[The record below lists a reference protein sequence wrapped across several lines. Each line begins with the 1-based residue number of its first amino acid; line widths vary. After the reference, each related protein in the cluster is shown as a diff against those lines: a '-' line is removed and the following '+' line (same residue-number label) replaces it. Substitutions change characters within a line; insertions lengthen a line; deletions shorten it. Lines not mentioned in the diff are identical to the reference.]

1 MTNDDKRKAA
11 LDEIRLNIAQHGF
24 HIYVVTG
31 GGDPLYGYTIGLSQ
45 SLGVELVFAGA
56 YFYGLDDVPK
66 IIGSIVADLKPPV
79 AWEAGKINRASWGL
93 FSFSKVHMSWATTLM
108 LGALD
113 FYQVKEIQA
122 FQIVP
127 EATHWTLDIPDLSE
141 PWSPTKAPAW
151 RWLHEE
157 WAYPVPS
164 KSVAITNLG
173 ALRGERITEVM
184 RWEED
189 EWEIFAGVGP
199 DVPQEERR
207 VVPLGVLLAADE
219 SLLPAVNLPIGA
231 GFWRDS
237 VSEWHPWGSSGEDEK
252 GQNRLGTIW

>member
-1 MTNDDKRKAA
+1 MASDVERKAA
-11 LDEIRLNIAQHGF
+11 LDRIRQNIAQRGF
-24 HIYVVTG
+24 HTYVITG
-31 GGDPLYGYTIGLSQ
+31 GGDPHYAYTIGLIQ
-45 SLGVELVFAGA
+45 SLGAELVLAGA
-56 YFYGLDDVPK
+56 YFYLLDDVAK
-66 IIGSIVADLKPPV
+66 IIEGIAAELKPPV
-79 AWEAGKINRASWGL
+79 AWETQKIDLGSWGV
-93 FSFSKVHMSWATTLM
+93 FSLRRVHMSWATMLM

-113 FYQVKEIQA
+113 FYQVKEVQA

-127 EATHWTLDIPDLSE
+127 DEAHWTLDIPDLSK
-141 PWSPTKAPAW
+141 PWSPTAAPAW
-151 RWLHEE
+151 KWLHEE

-189 EWEIFAGVGP
+189 EWEIFAGAGP

-219 SLLPAVNLPIGA
+219 SLLPVVNLPIGA
-231 GFWRDS
+231 GFWRDA
-237 VSEWHPWGSSGEDEK
+237 VSEWHPWGSSGEAEK
-252 GQNRLGTIW
+252 VSTAQQNP